1 MATADLLLG
10 PMQMRAVLKSV
21 EVAHGE
27 LCAMTIGPVL
37 MPEWCADNLDFLQLV
52 RALVHHILTYLLRL

>member
-1 MATADLLLG
+1 METADLLLG

-21 EVAHGE
+21 GVACGE
-27 LCAMTIGPVL
+27 LCVMTIGPVL

-52 RALVHHILTYLLRL
+52 RTFVHHILTYLLRL